1 MWAKH
6 ASEHDVSSLTYHY
19 ESLEGLPHAAEQRK
33 DRHQRIHFTTTNEST
48 TAMEDKRSPITD
60 LPLDVLLLIFP
71 YLDVK
76 SFLALCS
83 TCKALHQ
90 PSIRLEPS
98 YWRTATRS
106 TFRVPNQPVVEN
118 DGARWQQMYRRLLT
132 QTRVYTWGSNG
143 HMRLGH
149 SYAADAHSM
158 MIPRVGRVGLVGGA
172 RRQNRAPVG
181 VPTEMEDT
189 RDLGVIADM
198 QCGGWST
205 TLLTSKGTLH
215 TAGVMDGQRVLR
227 APHRLQKLTFPVEA
241 EQDDAATAIRH
252 FSAGRSHILALSDS
266 GRIWS
271 WNDANQ
277 AAVHVRLASLEIKEM
292 SPAGDDYQSSGYG
305 VVKQVVAGW
314 SRSSAYVQGVG
325 IVVWDTADR
334 QPLGGG
340 DETDTA
346 LALEHSEVPQTGY
359 KRVKDTSG
367 ESEYEKALGAEVG
380 SVLNYIILEHFVVFN
395 TDIGKVFCGRFGD
408 DNNVDAIL
416 ELRRFRTE
424 STSPFDVQGSFRR
437 FAVFSNEGVVI
448 VEQSHLEACWEA
460 RHTNP
465 EQVDIQGVVEKTPA
479 LQHKDIIQVAFGD
492 YHYLALHSS
501 GKITS
506 YGSEMNACGA
516 LGLGDGTSEGGYS
529 RGVVYDRFN
538 FNRQGHVLPH
548 AYYTRGRQVWF
559 DDRKRDW
566 LDHIVNGRTDPEES
580 EERRELFKSNHNVRG
595 EVSEWLEQ
603 QSRAWDGEEDGDG
616 LGAYFALGVSAAGW
630 HSGAL
635 VLVNEELAS
644 KEPAQHWGQMRFPRL
659 RLADGTEMPGEK
671 EFDEW
676 RDGRPDWPFGEVP

>member
-1 MWAKH
+1 
-6 ASEHDVSSLTYHY
+6 
-19 ESLEGLPHAAEQRK
+19 
-33 DRHQRIHFTTTNEST
+33 
-48 TAMEDKRSPITD
+48 MEDKRSPITD

-71 YLDVK
+71 YLDPK

-83 TCKALHQ
+83 TCRALHQ

-98 YWRTATRS
+98 YWRAATRS

-118 DGARWQQMYRRLLT
+118 DGARWQHMYRRLLT

-143 HMRLGH
+143 HTRLGH
-149 SYAADAHSM
+149 SYAADARTLM
-158 MIPRVGRVGLVGGA
+158 TPRVARPPPGLPGGA
-172 RRQNRAPVG
+172 RRQNRAPAG

-227 APHRLQKLTFPVEA
+227 APHRLKKLTFPEA
-241 EQDDAATAIRH
+241 QHDECATAIRH
-252 FSAGRSHILALSDS
+252 FSAGRSHILGLSDS
-266 GRIWS
+266 GRVWS

-277 AAVHVRLASLEIKEM
+277 PAVHVELAGLEIQE
-292 SPAGDDYQSSGYG
+292 SYLGRAANPSSSGYG
-305 VVKQVVAGW
+305 VVKHVVAGW

-325 IVVWDTADR
+325 IVVWEPADR
-334 QPLGGG
+334 ELRG
-340 DETDTA
+340 DGEA
-346 LALEHSEVPQTGY
+346 HAAAALEHSEVPNTGY
-359 KRVKDTSG
+359 RRMKDTSG

-395 TDIGKVFCGRFGD
+395 TDIGKVFCGRFGEN
-408 DNNVDAIL
+408 NNVDAIL
-416 ELRRFRTE
+416 ELQQLRTDKV
-424 STSPFDVQGSFRR
+424 SQFDVQGSFRR
-437 FAVFSNEGVVI
+437 FAVFSNDEVI
-448 VEQSHLEACWEA
+448 TADQGYLEACWEA
-460 RHTNP
+460 RHADP
-465 EQVDIQGVVEKTPA
+465 EEQAEIQGLERILA
-479 LQHKDIIQVAFGD
+479 LQHGDIIQVAFGD

-516 LGLGDGTSEGGYS
+516 LGLGDGTGENGHS

-538 FNRQGHVLPH
+538 FARQGHVLPH
-548 AYYTRGRQVWF
+548 AYYTHGRRVWF

-566 LDHIVNGRTDPEES
+566 LDHIVNGRADPGES
-580 EERRELFKSNHNVRG
+580 EERRALFRSDRNVQG
-595 EVSEWLEQ
+595 EVSEWIEQ
-603 QSRAWDGEEDGDG
+603 ESRAWDREEEGGDDG

-635 VLVNEELAS
+635 VLVNEELAG
-644 KEPAQHWGQMRFPRL
+644 KEPAGHWGQMRFPRL

-676 RDGRPDWPFGEVP
+676 RDGRPEWPFPALT

>member
-1 MWAKH
+1 
-6 ASEHDVSSLTYHY
+6 
-19 ESLEGLPHAAEQRK
+19 
-33 DRHQRIHFTTTNEST
+33 
-48 TAMEDKRSPITD
+48 MEDKRSPITD

-83 TCKALHQ
+83 TCKSLHQ

-143 HMRLGH
+143 HTRLGH

-172 RRQNRAPVG
+172 RRQNRTPVG
-181 VPTEMEDT
+181 VPTEMDDT

-227 APHRLQKLTFPVEA
+227 APHRLQKLTFPTETQNDEA
-241 EQDDAATAIRH
+241 VTAIRH

-277 AAVHVRLASLEIKEM
+277 PAVHVKFASLDIKEM
-292 SPAGDDYQSSGYG
+292 SPAGEDHQSSGYG

-334 QPLGGG
+334 QPFGGG
-340 DETDTA
+340 NDANAA

-380 SVLNYIILEHFVVFN
+380 SVLNYIILEQFVVFN

-408 DNNVDAIL
+408 NNNVDAIL

-424 STSPFDVQGSFRR
+424 KVSPFDVQGSFRR
-437 FAVFSNEGVVI
+437 FAVFSDEGVVT
-448 VEQSHLEACWEA
+448 VEQSYLDACWEA

-465 EQVDIQGVVEKTPA
+465 EQDDIQGGVEKVSA

-548 AYYTRGRQVWF
+548 AYYTHGRQVWF

-566 LDHIVNGRTDPEES
+566 LDHIVNGRTDPDES
-580 EERRELFKSNHNVRG
+580 EERRELFKSNNNVRG
-595 EVSEWLEQ
+595 EVSEWIEQ
-603 QSRAWDGEEDGDG
+603 ESRAWDKEEEGDG

-635 VLVNEELAS
+635 VLVNEELAN

-676 RDGRPDWPFGEVP
+676 RDGRPEWPFGAVP

>member
-1 MWAKH
+1 M
-6 ASEHDVSSLTYHY
+6 E
-19 ESLEGLPHAAEQRK
+19 
-33 DRHQRIHFTTTNEST
+33 NEST
-48 TAMEDKRSPITD
+48 PITN

-98 YWRTATRS
+98 YWRNATRS

-143 HMRLGH
+143 HTRLGH
-149 SYAADAHSM
+149 SYAADAHSLM
-158 MIPRVGRVGLVGGA
+158 TPRVVTPRVIRPGLPGGA
-172 RRQNRAPVG
+172 RRQNRAPAG

-205 TLLTSKGTLH
+205 TLLTSKGSLR
-215 TAGVMDGQRVLR
+215 TAGVLDGQRVLR
-227 APHRLQKLTFPVEA
+227 SPHRLKELTFPA
-241 EQDDAATAIRH
+241 EPQHDEVATAIRH

-266 GRIWS
+266 GRVWS

-277 AAVHVRLASLEIKEM
+277 PAVHVKFASLDIKEV
-292 SPAGDDYQSSGYG
+292 SPALEDHPSSGYG

-325 IVVWDTADR
+325 IVVWDPAEPEPVRADN
-334 QPLGGG
+334 
-340 DETDTA
+340 ETNTPR
-346 LALEHSEVPQTGY
+346 ALEHGEVPKTGY
-359 KRVKDTSG
+359 RRVKDTSG
-367 ESEYEKALGAEVG
+367 ESEYEKALGSEIG
-380 SVLNYIILEHFVVFN
+380 IVLNYIILEHFVVFN

-408 DNNVDAIL
+408 DNSVEAVL
-416 ELRRFRTE
+416 ELRQLRTDKV
-424 STSPFDVQGSFRR
+424 SPFDVQGSFRR
-437 FAVFSNEGVVI
+437 FAVFSNDEVI
-448 VEQSHLEACWEA
+448 TADQGYLEACWEA
-460 RHTNP
+460 RHTDL
-465 EQVDIQGVVEKTPA
+465 EQAEVQGLERIPA

-516 LGLGDGTSEGGYS
+516 LGLGDGTSEGGHS
-529 RGVVYDRFN
+529 RGVIYDRFN
-538 FNRQGHVLPH
+538 FARQGHVLPH
-548 AYYTRGRQVWF
+548 AYTHGRQVWF

-566 LDHIVNGRTDPEES
+566 LDHIVHGRTDPDES
-580 EERRELFKSNHNVRG
+580 EERRALFKSSRNVQG
-595 EVSEWLEQ
+595 EVSEWIEQ
-603 QSRAWDGEEDGDG
+603 ESRAWDQEEEKDG

-635 VLVNEELAS
+635 VLVNEELAD
-644 KEPAQHWGQMRFPRL
+644 KEPATHWGKMRFPRL

-676 RDGRPDWPFGEVP
+676 RNGRPEWSFPALT